1 MWSSSEGGILVCVW
15 SVCVSTVVHAL
26 ESEMVTTSWQLPHHC
41 LMSAGQ
47 HSDTLLAYYVST
59 LFTPETRGA
68 EKPGNHCIPNNF
80 CVCRMRWERTGEDV
94 AQELINKAAKRQTTT
109 RRSRNR
115 GTSSVRQSAGLW
127 EGRRGRDGPLRR
139 RYQL

>member
-1 MWSSSEGGILVCVW
+1 MLRSHTFVVKNLREISQGQINTRAHAHFLPTSNKMEAQSGDKCPDPGSVSRGAPQRVVSSCVW
-15 SVCVSTVVHAL
+15 GVCVSTVVHAL

-68 EKPGNHCIPNNF
+68 EKPGNHCIPSNF
-80 CVCRMRWERTGEDV
+80 CVCHM
-94 AQELINKAAKRQTTT
+94 
-109 RRSRNR
+109 
-115 GTSSVRQSAGLW
+115 
-127 EGRRGRDGPLRR
+127 
-139 RYQL
+139 